1 MADQD
6 QAVDTDYSGRPYRV
20 PTAEEILAS
29 PLPSDCPFDRGAE
42 LPDGRRAVAAGDRYY
57 LVKDDGWPDWDQPV
71 YIPGLSPEP
80 PRDGDLI
87 IRLEDYDAEYPHHV

>member
-20 PTAEEILAS
+20 PTAKEIKRLPLMPQS
-29 PLPSDCPFDRGAE
+29 PYDCGAV
-42 LPDGRRAVAAGDRYY
+42 LPDGRTAVRTAGSRYY
-57 LVKDDGWPDWDQPV
+57 VVKGDGWPDWDQPV
-71 YIPGLSPEP
+71 HVPGLSREP

-87 IRLEDYDAEYPHHV
+87 IRLEDYDAE

>member
-20 PTAEEILAS
+20 PTAKEIRRLPLMSES
-29 PLPSDCPFDRGAE
+29 PYDCAAD
-42 LPDGRRAVAAGDRYY
+42 LPDGRTALRTAGSRYY
-57 LVKDDGWPDWDQPV
+57 VARDDGWPDWDQPV
-71 YIPGLSPEP
+71 HVPGLSAEP

-87 IRLEDYDAEYPHHV
+87 IRLEDYGAE